1 MSLYVHQLACW
12 EVGQHMFA
20 LGQQPHHTSRSS
32 KVLTPVCLL
41 ALSQVGAQLA
51 ECVVGVLEPIWACR
65 APGDS
70 LDGPQRGP
78 LTMRELHLL
87 LTQ

>member
-1 MSLYVHQLACW
+1 MLTSLLGSQLEA
-12 EVGQHMFA
+12 GT
-20 LGQQPHHTSRSS
+20 PHDSY
-32 KVLTPVCLL
+32 LANIDPCVCLL
-41 ALSQVGAQLA
+41 AMPQVGAQLQ
-51 ECVVGVLEPIWACR
+51 ECVIGVLEPIWSCR
-65 APGDS
+65 APGDP